1 MLWKNKETRKK
12 IGFGTLALL
21 ATLSAF
27 VSVVV
32 AQNSDCQ
39 LSPDGKTLL
48 KFVGKGEE
56 AKVPEGVEVIGR
68 EAFAFCSNLKKVV
81 LPKSLKTV
89 GNGAFANCFA
99 LEEID
104 LPQNVETIEERA
116 FHTCRSLK
124 SIAVPDGVKEIPE
137 MTFIHCGALAEIKLP
152 DSVEKIGRNAFSG
165 CESLKSIAVPDGVK
179 EISAMAFTHC
189 GALVE
194 IKLPDSVEKI
204 GEQAFCRCASLKSLV
219 VPANVKEIDEL
230 AFVGCSKLET
240 VTFSGDVE
248 KLASDAFVR
257 TRLLAVVAPKG
268 SHVEQFV
275 KDRNEAVAKRN
286 SPPRDDDF
294 PTVFFPLGEPIDET
308 IVNYRFSDDGKTLVR
323 YLGDE
328 IESRVPDGVKV
339 VGPSAFEGRASLKS
353 LTIPEDVK
361 EIGGRAFVGLD
372 SNATI
377 TFLGDVEDL
386 ASDAFDGNRFLTVRA
401 PKDSNVQK
409 SVNDYNKRIK
419 AFNNSDV
426 AFANISKESQITFV
440 PFGTLKKTPGDD
452 SDYQLSDDG
461 KVLELYWGIDE
472 TFVVPEGV
480 ETINADAIRDPG
492 TLTKVVLPA
501 SVSNVRNGAFA
512 SAFLFGTIGG
522 SMGGLGSFGS
532 ARVGNRSL
540 TTIEVAEDN
549 PIYSSIDGVLFSKNG
564 KALLRYPAGRE
575 QEKYVVPEG
584 VEIIESNAFSNCYS
598 LTEIEIPSSVTAVES
613 GAFQG
618 CSSLKSIALPDGI
631 TAIKNRAFGGCYSL
645 ASVVL
650 PDALAVVEA
659 DAFSGCGVLTELVL
673 PDSRKTIGE
682 GAFAGCAALK
692 TVRIPRGVAEIAVRA
707 PVDYDKIQKDLE
719 KKGVYVDFIRSTD
732 EKGRDVF
739 EGCSSLA
746 AIDVDEENSAFRSID
761 GVLFSKDG
769 KTLLKCPEAK
779 AADVYVVPKGVET
792 IEKQAFAHC
801 SSINAIVVS
810 EGVTRVGL
818 YAFSYCDALKA
829 LSFPTSVRYLSFGRG
844 YNDFLTGGYD
854 ALASIEV
861 AEDNPSYKTIDGVLF
876 SKDGKRLIKRPR
888 GKDAENYVVPDG
900 VEEIGNGAFRACS
913 LLKTLAIPE
922 RVAKIGEYA
931 FSGCV
936 GLTSI
941 DVAAK
946 NPAYCSIDGVLF
958 SKDESGN
965 PRVLVKYPS
974 ASERERYAIPP
985 LVEEFEIDALNGSVS
1000 LKSID
1005 VSASVEKGLET
1016 FLNCPNLEAINVDGN
1031 NRRYRSHD
1039 GVLFSKRGTVL
1050 YQYPAGKTDENYVVP
1065 RGVDSIGG
1073 TSFWGCASLKTIKL
1087 PEDLRRLGLV
1097 PFDRCDGLTSIEVD
1111 AKNEYYRSVDGVLF
1125 SKENNSLVKFP
1136 KGKVSENYVVP
1147 GDVVKIERQAFD
1159 GCSGLTSITLS
1170 DGVEEIGEKA
1180 FANCSNLKTIEIP
1193 ASVVNIAWDAFPADQ
1208 ELTIRASKG
1217 SEAEAFARFLAPR
1230 SKLKL
1235 ETIERKP
1242 QKPKKPVLP
1251 KKNALPLSID

>member
-1 MLWKNKETRKK
+1 MLWKNKETRQK
-12 IGFGTLALL
+12 IGFGTLVLL
-21 ATLSAF
+21 ATLGAF
-27 VSVVV
+27 VSIVV

-89 GNGAFANCFA
+89 GNGAFVNCFA

-124 SIAVPDGVKEIPE
+124 SIVVPDGVKEIPE
-137 MTFIHCGALAEIKLP
+137 MTFIHGAALAEISLP
-152 DSVEKIGRNAFSG
+152 NSVERIGRNAFG
-165 CESLKSIAVPDGVK
+165 DCAALTSLVLPEKLK
-179 EISAMAFTHC
+179 EIDELAFAHC
-189 GALVE
+189 SG
-194 IKLPDSVEKI
+194 
-204 GEQAFCRCASLKSLV
+204 LKTITFSGD
-219 VPANVKEIDEL
+219 VKEIDEL
-230 AFVGCSKLET
+230 AFASCFNLET
-240 VTFSGDVE
+240 ITFSGDVE
-248 KLASDAFVR
+248 KLANNAFSG
-257 TRLLAVVAPKG
+257 TRPLAVVAPKC
-268 SHVEQFV
+268 SHIEQFV
-275 KDRNEAVAKRN
+275 KELNEDVAKRY
-286 SPPRDDDF
+286 SAPYDREPQI
-294 PTVFFPLGEPIDET
+294 VFFPLGEPIDQT
-308 IVNYRFSDDGKTLVR
+308 AVNYRRSDDGKTLVR

-328 IESRVPDGVKV
+328 KESRVPDGVEV

-353 LTIPEDVK
+353 LTIPGGVK

-377 TFLGDVEDL
+377 TFLGDVEYL

-409 SVNDYNKRIK
+409 SVNDYNKRSK
-419 AFNNSDV
+419 AFNNGDV
-426 AFANISKESQITFV
+426 AFARSLKESQITFV

-472 TFVVPEGV
+472 TFAVPEGV

-501 SVSNVRNGAFA
+501 SVTNVEKGAFA
-512 SAFLFGTIGG
+512 SAFLFGT
-522 SMGGLGSFGS
+522 MGGLGSFRSASVGS
-532 ARVGNRSL
+532 RSL

-549 PIYSSIDGVLFSKNG
+549 QNYRSIDGVLFSKDG
-564 KALLRYPAGRE
+564 KTLLRYPAGRE
-575 QEKYVVPEG
+575 QEKYVAPEG
-584 VEIIESNAFSNCYS
+584 VETIGPNAFSNCYL
-598 LTEIEIPSSVTAVES
+598 LTEIEFPSSVTAVEA

-618 CSSLKSIALPDGI
+618 CSLLKSIVLPDGI

-645 ASVVL
+645 ESVVFPKNL
-650 PDALAVVEA
+650 TMIESFAFSDCVALA
-659 DAFSGCGVLTELVL
+659 ELVL
-673 PDSRKTIGE
+673 PESLKTLGE
-682 GAFAGCAALK
+682 GAFAGCVALK
-692 TVRIPRGVAEIAVRA
+692 SVRIPRGVDGIAVRTN
-707 PVDYDKIQKDLE
+707 PVDYAKRQKELE
-719 KKGVYVDFIRSTD
+719 KVGIYVDYIAPSPD
-732 EKGRDVF
+732 SKGRDVF

-746 AIDVDEENSAFRSID
+746 SIDVDEENAFFRSID
-761 GVLFSKDG
+761 GVLFSKDV
-769 KTLLKCPEAK
+769 KTLIRCPEAK
-779 AADVYVVPKGVET
+779 VAEVYVVPDGVEF
-792 IEKQAFAHC
+792 IEERAFARC
-801 SSINAIVVS
+801 VSINAIVVS
-810 EGVTRVGL
+810 EGVARLGL
-818 YAFSYCDALKA
+818 NAFSYCDSLKSI
-829 LSFPTSVRYLSFGRG
+829 SFPTSVRYLSFGTG
-844 YNDFLTGGYD
+844 YNDFLTDGSD

-861 AEDNPSYKTIDGVLF
+861 AEDNPNYKTIDGVLF

-888 GKDAENYVVPDG
+888 GKDSENYVVPDG
-900 VEEIGNGAFRACS
+900 VEEIADGAFRACS
-913 LLKTLAIPE
+913 QLKTLVIPE

-931 FSGCV
+931 FAGCV

-941 DVAAK
+941 DVAGK

-965 PRVLVKYPS
+965 PRILVKYPS

-985 LVEEFEIDALNGSVS
+985 LVKEIEINALNGSVS

-1005 VSASVEKGLET
+1005 IPASVEKGLET
-1016 FLNCPNLEAINVDGN
+1016 FLNCPNLESINVDRN
-1031 NRRYRSHD
+1031 NLRYRSQD
-1039 GVLFSKRGTVL
+1039 GVLFFKGGTAL
-1050 YQYPAGKTDENYVVP
+1050 YQYPAGKTAESYVVP
-1065 RGVDSIGG
+1065 KGVDSIGG

-1087 PEDLRRLGLV
+1087 PEELRRLGPV
-1097 PFDRCDGLTSIEVD
+1097 AFDRCDGLESIEVD

-1125 SKENNSLVKFP
+1125 SKDNNSLVKYP
-1136 KGKVSENYVVP
+1136 KGKISESYAVP

-1170 DGVEEIGEKA
+1170 DGVEDIGEKA

-1208 ELTIRASKG
+1208 ELTVRAPKG
-1217 SEAEAFARFLAPR
+1217 SEAEAFARFFAPR

-1242 QKPKKPVLP
+1242 QKPKKPVVP
-1251 KKNALPLSID
+1251 KKNALPLFID